1 MMTVVAIGGEIA
13 RPFAFNA
20 CKRYE
25 LPYDPE
31 SGDGLLW
38 WAGIER
44 GSVRAALAW
53 SPIDDETL
61 AIFGPFGDGSS
72 CEESWMVDLL
82 RAMQCIDVAWIV
94 IPASPSLY
102 IRRQSA
108 RLESYGARRAFV
120 VA

>member
-1 MMTVVAIGGEIA
+1 MMVVAAIGDEIA
-13 RPFAFNA
+13 RPFAFSA
-20 CKRYE
+20 CQRYE
-25 LPYDPE
+25 LSYDPD
-31 SGDGLLW
+31 SGDGLFW

-44 GSVRAALAW
+44 GSVRATLAW
-53 SPIDDETL
+53 SQVDEETL
-61 AIFGPFGDGSS
+61 AIFGPFGDGSG

-82 RAMQCIDVAWIV
+82 RSMQCIDVAWIV

-120 VA
+120 AA